1 GRSPYYRSEELLMS
15 PIAFRAAAA
24 STLLIALAWAGP
36 AAGQVPARGANPRP
50 GAAAR
55 PLQPVEVDGRNADQ
69 IRNDFRELMRQYPP
83 ALGEV
88 LKLDPALMT
97 NENYLQTYPGLAA
110 FFAAHPEVP
119 RDPGYFLEF
128 ANTSSDVEREY
139 AQRRPYS
146 PVEGQIR
153 DIFTFLAAA
162 SAVGGIAFVLIW
174 LVRTILSHR
183 RWLRSTKLQM
193 DIHNRLMERLSSSAD
208 VQAYLES
215 AATNRL
221 LLDMPVMNDGPARVS
236 APINR
241 IMWSVQTGIV
251 LGMAG
256 IGLLIGQR
264 YWPDSE
270 NVLTI
275 PGVLILAVGVGFV
288 LASAASYILSVRLG
302 LLEPIA
308 GAPNDRPRV

>member
-1 GRSPYYRSEELLMS
+1 
-15 PIAFRAAAA
+15 
-24 STLLIALAWAGP
+24 
-36 AAGQVPARGANPRP
+36 
-50 GAAAR
+50 
-55 PLQPVEVDGRNADQ
+55 
-69 IRNDFRELMRQYPP
+69 MRQFPP
-83 ALGEV
+83 NLGEV

-97 NENYLQTYPGLAA
+97 NENYLQTYPALAA

-119 RDPGYFLEF
+119 RDPAFYLDF
-128 ANTSSDVEREY
+128 ARTSRAVEREFNR
-139 AQRRPYS
+139 APRS
-146 PVEGQIR
+146 AAAEQIQ
-153 DIFTFLAAA
+153 DIFTFLAVA
-162 SAVGGIAFVLIW
+162 SAVAGIAFVLIW
-174 LVRTILSHR
+174 LVRTILAHR
-183 RWLRSTKLQM
+183 RWLRSTKHQM

-221 LLDMPVMNDGPARVS
+221 LLDMPVALDSPTTRVG

-275 PGVLILAVGVGFV
+275 PGVLILMVGVGFI
-288 LASAASYILSVRLG
+288 LASAASYILSNRLG
-302 LLEPIA
+302 LLEPLA
-308 GAPNDRPRV
+308 GAPADRPRA

>member
-1 GRSPYYRSEELLMS
+1 MS
-15 PIAFRAAAA
+15 
-24 STLLIALAWAGP
+24 
-36 AAGQVPARGANPRP
+36 N
-50 GAAAR
+50 
-55 PLQPVEVDGRNADQ
+55 DG
-69 IRNDFRELMRQYPP
+69 
-83 ALGEV
+83 
-88 LKLDPALMT
+88 
-97 NENYLQTYPGLAA
+97 YLQTYPGLAA

-119 RDPGYFLEF
+119 RDPTFYLDFVR
-128 ANTSSDVEREY
+128 TRRDVERDY
-139 AQRRPYS
+139 DRYPRSATAD
-146 PVEGQIR
+146 QIR
-153 DIFTFLAAA
+153 DIFTFLAVA
-162 SAVGGIAFVLIW
+162 SAVSGIAFVLIW
-174 LVRTILSHR
+174 LVRTILGHR

-221 LLDMPVMNDGPARVS
+221 LLDMPVTSEGPARVS

-256 IGLLIGQR
+256 LGLLLGQR

-275 PGVLILAVGVGFV
+275 PGVLILAVGIGFI
-288 LASAASYILSVRLG
+288 LASAASYILSQRLG
-302 LLEPIA
+302 LLEPVTGSTA
-308 GAPNDRPRV
+308 DRSRA